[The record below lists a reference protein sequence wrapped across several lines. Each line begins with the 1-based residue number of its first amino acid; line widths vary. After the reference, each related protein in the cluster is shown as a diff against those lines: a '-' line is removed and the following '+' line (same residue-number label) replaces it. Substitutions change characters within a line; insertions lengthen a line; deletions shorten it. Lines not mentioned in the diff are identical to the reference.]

1 MSIIELN
8 DVSKIYGFGDAT
20 TVALEEVNLTIDEN
34 EFIAI
39 MGPSGSGKSTLMNVI
54 GLLDRPT
61 YGKYMLSKRSVD
73 KIRTNRRA
81 KIRRD
86 TIGFVFQSFN
96 LLPRLTVIENVA
108 LPLAYKGVSLRLR
121 TKLAENMLE
130 RVGMDD
136 KKYFYPNQLS
146 SGQIQCVAIARA
158 LINSPKIIIADE
170 PTGNLDTTSSR
181 LIMELFSDI
190 HKTGST
196 VLLVTHNP
204 EITRYAS
211 RVVYMRDGSVVLDE
225 KSAIG
230 DIAETA
236 KKTIYKKRPKKTIDD
251 DLAGISAIMDFIPQK
266 SPNKKQTTKK
276 KTKTTKLGKNK
287 IKRKK

>member
-251 DLAGISAIMDFIPQK
+251 DLAGVSAIMDSIPQK
-266 SPNKKQTTKK
+266 SPNKKKTTKK
-276 KTKTTKLGKNK
+276 KAKTTKLRKNK

>member
-136 KKYFYPNQLS
+136 KKYFCLLYT
-146 SGQIQCVAIARA
+146 
-158 LINSPKIIIADE
+158 SPS
-170 PTGNLDTTSSR
+170 P
-181 LIMELFSDI
+181 
-190 HKTGST
+190 
-196 VLLVTHNP
+196 
-204 EITRYAS
+204 
-211 RVVYMRDGSVVLDE
+211 RDGLLSRMPS
-225 KSAIG
+225 SA
-230 DIAETA
+230 
-236 KKTIYKKRPKKTIDD
+236 
-251 DLAGISAIMDFIPQK
+251 
-266 SPNKKQTTKK
+266 
-276 KTKTTKLGKNK
+276 
-287 IKRKK
+287 